1 MTRARVGHDG
11 LVTIRVLGVDGCR
24 RGWAGIVWDGRR
36 VEGAFAATLAELIAG
51 VRARGSLD
59 CVGIDM
65 PMGLSDVGVRRADR
79 LGQRELGR
87 RSSSIFITP
96 TRRALEAE
104 DRAEGS
110 AINVALGG
118 PGVTAQAW
126 ALRPKVLE
134 ADIWAREH
142 LRSGDQL
149 AVVEAHP
156 ELSFAAMAGAP
167 VADPKRSWTGAA
179 RRRGLLRDAGIELDG
194 LDLGEVGR
202 LADADDVV
210 DAAVV
215 AWTAMRVARGE
226 AHSLPDPPDRFSD
239 GLPAAIWS

>member
-1 MTRARVGHDG
+1 M
-11 LVTIRVLGVDGCR
+11 RVLGIDGCR

-65 PMGLSDVGVRRADR
+65 PLGLADVGVRRADR
-79 LGQRELGR
+79 LGQKALGR
-87 RSSSIFITP
+87 RSPSIFITP
-96 TRRALEAE
+96 TRRSLEAQ

-126 ALRPKVLE
+126 ALRPKILE
-134 ADIWAREH
+134 VDVWAREH
-142 LRSGDQL
+142 IGSGDEL
-149 AVVEAHP
+149 TVVEVHP

-167 VADPKRSWTGAA
+167 VAGSKRSWTGAA
-179 RRRGLLRDAGIELDG
+179 VRRRLLRDAGLELDG
-194 LDLGEVGR
+194 LDLGEVGL

-210 DAAVV
+210 DAAGV

-226 AHSLPDPPDRFSD
+226 ARSLPDPPDRFRD
-239 GLPAAIWS
+239 GLSAAIWS